1 MEGAI
6 RSGRLAAGEVTD
18 DRTRF
23 LSPELP
29 AAGLMRF
36 LSTTGR

>member
-6 RSGRLAAGEVTD
+6 RGGRLAAGEVTGN
-18 DRTRF
+18 RTQF
-23 LSPELP
+23 LAAELP

-36 LSTTGR
+36 LIR